1 MNPLRISG
9 ELRLQDASGL
19 MLRLEEALTDGD
31 VTLDVADV
39 SDADVAVVQVF
50 VSAMHTAS
58 LLGRTLTM
66 PLDAAMP
73 LAARLRALGMGPADL
88 GGKPTAG
95 AAA

>member
-39 SDADVAVVQVF
+39 SDADAAVVQVL
-50 VSAMHTAS
+50 VSASHTAS

-73 LAARLRALGMGPADL
+73 LAARLRALGIAPSDIGA
-88 GGKPTAG
+88 GVTEGAG
-95 AAA
+95 A